1 MVLPPNPH
9 VSPVIED
16 RALACSQKGAMS
28 ISQSRRLPL
37 GRESGQ
43 WRAFRA
49 PEFSLE
55 TGRRVGGPYCLHR
68 PAVSHPQDKATPA
81 PAAGS
86 RTREITCALLFPR
99 VVDTH
104 WVRWGQNPLQPQ
116 RSLPLLP
123 WSRPAVPPPAPG
135 GARPPGGA
143 AAPRVPARPPRPRPS
158 PPLPSQG
165 GAGPAL
171 RAPAS
176 PSPLPSPPDL
186 RPGRPRWSTMTP
198 REILHFA

>member
-37 GRESGQ
+37 GCESGQ
-43 WRAFRA
+43 WRAFCA
-49 PEFSLE
+49 PEFRLE
-55 TGRRVGGPYCLHR
+55 TGRRVGRPYCLHK

-104 WVRWGQNPLQPQ
+104 WVRCQNSLQPQ
-116 RSLPLLP
+116 RSLLLLP

-135 GARPPGGA
+135 GGPATRWRCCSASPG
-143 AAPRVPARPPRPRPS
+143 PA
-158 PPLPSQG
+158 PPLPGRGRPS
-165 GAGPAL
+165 
-171 RAPAS
+171 PAS
-176 PSPLPSPPDL
+176 PSEPLTPAQPSRL
-186 RPGRPRWSTMTP
+186 AS
-198 REILHFA
+198 REAQVEHYDP